1 MFQNNIFQNGT
12 CTGKEFTDYYNK
24 SNTKFYKIL
33 KEDLVHNRYKFIDGL
48 NIDPIPFNPKG
59 SCSAGG
65 FYFTEYDKIAHW
77 LTYTKNLT
85 YIAEITIP
93 DDAQVYIEENKF
105 KTDKFILNLK
115 DMTTIKDHKCWYDA
129 DFCKLAV
136 QRCGYDLQYVNIPQ
150 TEALCKF
157 AVKQNGFAL
166 KYVNIPQTD
175 ALCKMAVQQDGLAL
189 EFVNN
194 QTPELC
200 ELAVRQNGLALQF
213 VVNQSSELCELAVQQ
228 NGYALYHVINRNDNI
243 CELAAQRHAYIKIS
257 IYADWLVNK
266 CIGTFQYFINQ

>member
-136 QRCGYDLQYVNIPQ
+136 Q
-150 TEALCKF
+150 
-157 AVKQNGFAL
+157 
-166 KYVNIPQTD
+166 
-175 ALCKMAVQQDGLAL
+175 QDGLAL